1 MWWLSIPSNR
11 KRLYRVLGLSLLII
25 GGGLFVLLGAI
36 YAGLRGFRVILPG
49 VQVGKQDLTFKTVN
63 AAVPLLE
70 EVLDRDYYIVL
81 FSPDWYAMRSPSQL
95 GYELDAEATAHNA
108 YEASY
113 AEGFFAT
120 LGRMFGLAE
129 VRPIAPVVSL
139 NERDARAGL
148 QDVSLE
154 ANVVPQEAG
163 FSLVDAQIVVK
174 PGLYG
179 RTLDVEA
186 AFQTLV
192 ANPTVTLLS
201 GYLPAPLSVVVPAI
215 AEIPPDVLAQAEA
228 FIAQPIVFKAYDPIA
243 DTYTEWPVPP
253 ETLASS
259 IRLQIQGGQVVFA
272 TDAFPLRDE
281 INTFSSSLGADRWLN
296 LEGVDDTLTAALQG
310 VAPAIFPILYAPTTY
325 TVQPGD
331 TLLVISWRQGIPLWR
346 ILQANPGLDP
356 DNLIAGTELLIPSK
370 TDLLDRPI
378 VFGKRIV
385 VSLLEQHLW
394 AFEGDTLIMSE
405 VISTGI
411 DRSPTQPGVFQIRS
425 HVENAYASVWDLY
438 MPSFLGIYEAWPGF
452 ENGFHGLPL
461 LQGGRVL
468 WRGNLGSPV
477 SFGCIILETSAAQRL
492 YEWAEEGVLVEI
504 KE

>member
-1 MWWLSIPSNR
+1 M
-11 KRLYRVLGLSLLII
+11 
-25 GGGLFVLLGAI
+25 
-36 YAGLRGFRVILPG
+36 
-49 VQVGKQDLTFKTVN
+49 
-63 AAVPLLE
+63 
-70 EVLDRDYYIVL
+70 
-81 FSPDWYAMRSPSQL
+81 
-95 GYELDAEATAHNA
+95 
-108 YEASY
+108 
-113 AEGFFAT
+113 
-120 LGRMFGLAE
+120 
-129 VRPIAPVVSL
+129 
-139 NERDARAGL
+139 
-148 QDVSLE
+148 
-154 ANVVPQEAG
+154 
-163 FSLVDAQIVVK
+163 
-174 PGLYG
+174 
-179 RTLDVEA
+179 
-186 AFQTLV
+186 
-192 ANPTVTLLS
+192 
-201 GYLPAPLSVVVPAI
+201 
-215 AEIPPDVLAQAEA
+215 
-228 FIAQPIVFKAYDPIA
+228 
-243 DTYTEWPVPP
+243 
-253 ETLASS
+253 
-259 IRLQIQGGQVVFA
+259 
-272 TDAFPLRDE
+272 
-281 INTFSSSLGADRWLN
+281 
-296 LEGVDDTLTAALQG
+296 
-310 VAPAIFPILYAPTTY
+310 
-325 TVQPGD
+325 
-331 TLLVISWRQGIPLWR
+331 WRQGIPLWR